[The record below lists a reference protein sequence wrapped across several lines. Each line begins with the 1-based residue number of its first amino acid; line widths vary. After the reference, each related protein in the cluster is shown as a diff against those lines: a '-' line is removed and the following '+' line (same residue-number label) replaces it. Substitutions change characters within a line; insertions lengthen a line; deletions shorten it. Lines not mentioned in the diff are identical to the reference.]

1 MADPTLID
9 PYLSSKYTNPFN
21 SGRPIDERKNNKKG
35 YIYDL
40 LVSELGDKFSLLNG
54 YYELRL
60 NKEGYSFVYDSNDKW
75 TGYTILFE
83 IIDKNNIKIIPK
95 KPIGLIFLNGIYSF
109 KLPKNQKGKFGY
121 IFTLIDNTYPKYTPV
136 PSSNTTAKATVI
148 DSQTGKPI
156 KAKVN

>member
-9 PYLSSKYTNPFN
+9 PYKSSKYTFPFN
-21 SGRPIDERKNNKKG
+21 SARPTDERKKNIKG
-35 YIYDL
+35 YTYDL
-40 LVSELGDKFSLLNG
+40 ILPELGDKFSFLNG

-60 NKEGYSFVYDSNDKW
+60 NEEKYSFLYDSQNKW

-83 IIDKNNIKIIPK
+83 IRDKNNTVIIPK
-95 KPIGLIFLNGIYSF
+95 KPTGLIFLNGVYSI

-121 IFTLIDNTYPKYTPV
+121 IFTLIDNTYPKYLFEP
-136 PSSNTTAKATVI
+136 TTNPTVTATVI
-148 DSQTGKPI
+148 DSKTGKPI